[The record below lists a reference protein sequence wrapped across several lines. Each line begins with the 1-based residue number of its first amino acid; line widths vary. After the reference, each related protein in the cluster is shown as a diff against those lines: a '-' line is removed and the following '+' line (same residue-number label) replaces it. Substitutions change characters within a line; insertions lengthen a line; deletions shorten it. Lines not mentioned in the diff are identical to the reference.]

1 VNLLSWMLIAELL
14 LLFCAYVAWL
24 AGKMAARDRP
34 DDALYQFTLVFWR
47 TFRQKPL
54 PLRAPVLDE
63 EEGEGESFDGG
74 EVGELGEGLGDF
86 EPPAPGTPRG
96 KTDDAA
102 PGVRVIRQA
111 TLNVRVLANSQRDQI
126 AGFEGRTLK
135 VQVTVDADAGA
146 ANKAVIDLLVS
157 TLGIKTHQLLLVRG
171 HFQAQKV
178 FQISGVSQEEME
190 RKLEGF
196 E

>member
-1 VNLLSWMLIAELL
+1 MLIAELL
-14 LLFCAYVAWL
+14 LMFCAYVAWL

-34 DDALYQFTLVFWR
+34 DDAMYQFALVFWR

-63 EEGEGESFDGG
+63 EEGDGESVEGG
-74 EVGELGEGLGDF
+74 EIGEEFEGI
-86 EPPAPGTPRG
+86 ESPGSESPRG

-102 PGVRVIRQA
+102 AGVRVIRQA

-126 AGFEGRTLK
+126 AGLEGRTLK
-135 VQVTVDADAGA
+135 VQVTADADAGA

-157 TLGIKTHQLLLVRG
+157 TLGVKTHQLLLVRG
-171 HFQAQKV
+171 HFQAQKI
-178 FQISGVSQEEME
+178 FQISGMSQEEME